1 MRKQSGFSLVE
12 LLIVVAIIMI
22 ISAIAIPN
30 MLRARINANETS
42 AIGSLRT
49 INTAEL
55 TYLTTYPK
63 TGYSPDLPS
72 LGGSSCTSPV
82 STAACL
88 IDNGLANATS
98 ASASKTGYYFTYA
111 LDTNLGYTTLG
122 DPAYWNHS
130 GTRRFYTDST
140 GVIRFN
146 QTNQTAVAT
155 DPSIQ

>member
-1 MRKQSGFSLVE
+1 MHKQGGFSLVE
-12 LLIVVAIIMI
+12 LLIVVAIIMV

-55 TYLTTYPK
+55 TYFTTY
-63 TGYSPDLPS
+63 TAYSPDLPT
-72 LGGSSCTSPV
+72 LGGSSCTSPP
-82 STAACL
+82 STAACI
-88 IDNGLANATS
+88 IDDTLANATWVS
-98 ASASKTGYYFTYA
+98 TPKTGYYFTYA
-111 LDTNLGYTTLG
+111 LNANLGYTVHG

-130 GTRRFYTDST
+130 GTKRFYTDST

-146 QTNQTAVAT
+146 ATNQTALVT
-155 DPSIQ
+155 DPAIQ